1 MIVIGLTGSIAMGKT
16 ETAKMFRSL
25 GIPVFDSDAEVHR
38 IYSDDSEVI
47 GKIAAVAP
55 ATVKDGHVDRKELSS
70 YLMDHQS
77 GLETIQAIVHPAI
90 RRSQVE
96 FIERCKAEGH
106 DIVVIDI
113 PLLFETGRGSDFDAI
128 VVVSAPLEIQRQ
140 RAMARPG
147 MTAEKLDYI
156 LSRQVPDAEKRA
168 KADYIIDTS
177 RGFDKAL
184 DAVRAIVRDV
194 KSKTGVT

>member
-1 MIVIGLTGSIAMGKT
+1 MGKT

-55 ATVKDGHVDRKELSS
+55 ATVKDGQVDRKELSS
-70 YLMDHQS
+70 YLLDHQN